1 MIDIS
6 ERAQK
11 HFLRLLTQQGIEG
24 LGIRVRVT
32 APGTPA
38 ANCELEFCE
47 STDLLGNEWTMDCPG
62 FQLHVDHDSV
72 PWMEGAT
79 MDFEPTTTGGLLNVR
94 APKIKGDVPGADAG
108 LVARVRYVLDA
119 EVNPKL
125 AAHGGRCTLVAI
137 EADATVVLQFGGGCH
152 GCGMVDVT
160 LKQGVEKTLR
170 ERIPEITTVRDATD
184 HSDGKKPYYKKHE
197 GKSAMA

>member
-11 HFLRLLTQQGIEG
+11 HFSRLLTQQGIEG
-24 LGIRVRVT
+24 LSIRVRVT

-47 STDLLGNEWTMDCPG
+47 PADLLGNEWTMECTG
-62 FQLHVDHDSV
+62 FALHVDHDSA
-72 PWMEGAT
+72 PWMDGAT
-79 MDFEPTTTGGLLNVR
+79 IDFEPTTTGGLLNVR
-94 APKIKGDVPGADAG
+94 APRIKGVVPGADAG

-125 AAHGGRCTLVAI
+125 AAHSGHVTLISV

>member
-6 ERAQK
+6 ERAQQ

-24 LGIRVRVT
+24 LSIRVRVT

-47 STDLLGNEWTMDCPG
+47 PADLLGNEWTMDCTG
-62 FQLHVDHDSV
+62 FQLHVDHDSA

-94 APKIKGDVPGADAG
+94 APRIKGDVPGADAG

-119 EVNPKL
+119 DVNPKL
-125 AAHGGRCTLVAI
+125 AAHGGRCTLVAV
-137 EADATVVLQFGGGCH
+137 EPDATVVLQFGGGCH